1 MSKVNEILDAVKE
14 LTVLELSRNWS
25 KLLKKNLA

>member
-14 LTVLELSRNWS
+14 LTVLELLPNWS
-25 KLLKKNLA
+25 KLLKKNLT